1 MDLTI
6 IVPTA
11 TVGSLIFF
19 VAVFFISR
27 RCCRR
32 CCRSKKSQ
40 NYYQQVA
47 HGLDDDE
54 RQFKRALEMQ
64 GGNALDQLF
73 EFDDDDVEFDA
84 KDLENLENLDNY
96 RSNLVASIEGV

>member
-27 RCCRR
+27 RT
-32 CCRSKKSQ
+32 KKSQ